1 MYGMML
7 AGYADALSSFDPEV
21 KALLPGKEIV
31 SAETF
36 QTVKGLAVS
45 AYNDA
50 TQAVLVRKEGN
61 VALHEELAE
70 KSASSLAQRYVF
82 SPVPISSN

>member
-7 AGYADALSSFDPEV
+7 AGYVDALSSFDPEIM
-21 KALLPGKEIV
+21 ALLPGEKIV

-36 QTVKGLAVS
+36 QTVKALAAS

-50 TQAVLVRKEGN
+50 TQAVLVRQQGN
-61 VALHEELAE
+61 IALHEELAE

-82 SPVPISSN
+82 SPVRHLI